1 MRSQAQQARNRALRD
16 CRIDRVS
23 ASSQFLKKAEVVPGV
38 SKHDERVVEQMD
50 EARREDDS
58 SSKVFADEEA
68 PAEERIRQG
77 LGEED
82 GEEDSNERGD
92 QKDTG
97 KASGSQVS
105 FTCV

>member
-1 MRSQAQQARNRALRD
+1 ME
-16 CRIDRVS
+16 
-23 ASSQFLKKAEVVPGV
+23 KAEDVPGV

-50 EARREDDS
+50 ETRREDDS

-82 GEEDSNERGD
+82 GEEDSDERGD
-92 QKDTG
+92 QKNTG
-97 KASGSQVS
+97 KASG
-105 FTCV
+105 